1 MCSILISHLK
11 EYRKALKRHE
21 KSPASSVDSL
31 YKKSHP
37 VSIPENQLQSADHCT
52 NVMRVILKELVPWEL
67 WDTPHSEL
75 LVRILSKKL
84 DSFIENTLTDPA
96 WLNDKLLTLLKGKEE
111 LVIVSEENSSKV
123 EEEKADVTEV
133 KEEIATESQIERPT
147 VETAL
152 STLITK
158 TTAPILQRA
167 INEEFQDDTVS
178 EASEPQLASVAEEV
192 AVSSTDP
199 VDIKSSPVLRQRRG
213 RQGRNE
219 VKIYDRIIE
228 GEFMLFINKFFSD

>member
-1 MCSILISHLK
+1 MK

-21 KSPASSVDSL
+21 KSPTSTIESL

-37 VSIPENQLQSADHCT
+37 ISNPDQKLTSADHCT
-52 NVMRVILKELVPWEL
+52 NVLRVILKELVPWEL

-84 DSFIENTLTDPA
+84 DTFIDSTIADPA
-96 WLNDKLLTLLKGKEE
+96 WLNDKLLTLLKDKSSETEPEE
-111 LVIVSEENSSKV
+111 TNIEETKD
-123 EEEKADVTEV
+123 EI
-133 KEEIATESQIERPT
+133 KEEINIKEEIIPEFKAEKPT
-147 VETAL
+147 VESAL

-158 TTAPILQRA
+158 TTAPILHRA
-167 INEEFQDDTVS
+167 INEEFQEESIEESNRILNIV
-178 EASEPQLASVAEEV
+178 EEV
-192 AVSSTDP
+192 P
-199 VDIKSSPVLRQRRG
+199 VTTTEPLDIKSSPILRQRRG

-228 GEFMLFINKFFSD
+228 GML